1 MAHENISISEILD
14 DSSVKKEKRKFVS
27 RSITMRGDGN
37 GIWNTLKSEM
47 EDSKK
52 LVKNWDLEKDNDQLK
67 NKIYESEE
75 EDEELSHS

>member
-1 MAHENISISEILD
+1 M
-14 DSSVKKEKRKFVS
+14 K
-27 RSITMRGDGN
+27 GDGN
-37 GIWNTLKSEM
+37 GIWNTMKSEM

-52 LVKNWDLEKDNDQLK
+52 LVKSWANNDHHNEQLT